1 MRVLL
6 DECLPERLKDE
17 LPGHQV
23 RTARE
28 AGLAGKKNGLLL
40 EFAATQ
46 FDVLVTIDRSLPA
59 QQNMTGRTI
68 GVIVVSAR
76 SNSFRALAPLLPEI
90 LQALTAITPGQVV
103 RLRASPKPV
112 PER

>member
-46 FDVLVTIDRSLPA
+46 FDVLLTIDRSLPA

-76 SNSFRALAPLLPEI
+76 SNSYKALPLLPEI
-90 LQALTAITPGQVV
+90 LQALTAITPGQVI
-103 RLRASPKPV
+103 RLRASPKPA
-112 PER
+112 PQR

>member
-28 AGLAGKKNGLLL
+28 AGLAGKKNGL
-40 EFAATQ
+40 
-46 FDVLVTIDRSLPA
+46 
-59 QQNMTGRTI
+59 
-68 GVIVVSAR
+68 
-76 SNSFRALAPLLPEI
+76 
-90 LQALTAITPGQVV
+90 
-103 RLRASPKPV
+103 
-112 PER
+112 